1 MASAALT
8 YALNNGMT
16 QAQFD
21 QNIFDAV
28 VAAQQAGTSNTDLR
42 IEMDKYG
49 VSPEDVAR
57 ATGVSAASV
66 TAQYEA
72 ALPAVLAPPVVTPPV
87 VTAPAVVAPPVVT
100 APAVTAPA
108 VTAPSGLLTTPTA
121 PVATPVAVAAP
132 TGLLDS
138 SADDATVTAAPV
150 TPNSAG
156 LTYALNN
163 GMSAAKYYQNIFD
176 FYKNNSGK
184 SDAVLRTEM
193 DKYGISPQDVATATG
208 VPVAGV
214 LSRYNSAAATNS
226 PVVTPPVVL
235 TPVVTPPVV
244 TPPAVTPPVV
254 TPPVTPPVVTPPVVT
269 PPVTPPVVTPPVV
282 TPPVVRPPVTPPVV
296 TPPVVRPPVTPPV
309 VTPPVV
315 RPPVVTPTATGQS
328 AALTYALNNGM
339 TADQYYKNI
348 FDFYKS
354 NSGLSDF
361 ALRSE
366 MDRLGVSPADVA
378 RATGVTVDSVMA
390 RYGSKAAT
398 TPDSTDAQ
406 KKAQADIAAFYAAQ
420 QRLTQTPGNAFL
432 NAPPTL
438 GERFGSYQSIP
449 IGAQYNPAVTPGGAS
464 PYSMVMG
471 QMQPFQNPYAN
482 FVPGTALG
490 GYNPNLYS
498 DIAKRNADAA
508 VKAAADAKAANDAL
522 LAGGSAGPGDATSA
536 AAAASAADSAAA
548 AAASA
553 TGTAPGSDGT
563 PGSGAAMG
571 GLITNVF
578 GPDPAGPDE
587 GQVNMMRGEYVI
599 KKSSVNKYGR
609 GLLDMIN
616 EGKVPAKKI
625 RSLLD

>member
-1 MASAALT
+1 
-8 YALNNGMT
+8 
-16 QAQFD
+16 
-21 QNIFDAV
+21 
-28 VAAQQAGTSNTDLR
+28 
-42 IEMDKYG
+42 
-49 VSPEDVAR
+49 
-57 ATGVSAASV
+57 
-66 TAQYEA
+66 
-72 ALPAVLAPPVVTPPV
+72 
-87 VTAPAVVAPPVVT
+87 
-100 APAVTAPA
+100 
-108 VTAPSGLLTTPTA
+108 
-121 PVATPVAVAAP
+121 
-132 TGLLDS
+132 
-138 SADDATVTAAPV
+138 
-150 TPNSAG
+150 
-156 LTYALNN
+156 
-163 GMSAAKYYQNIFD
+163 
-176 FYKNNSGK
+176 
-184 SDAVLRTEM
+184 
-193 DKYGISPQDVATATG
+193 
-208 VPVAGV
+208 
-214 LSRYNSAAATNS
+214 
-226 PVVTPPVVL
+226 
-235 TPVVTPPVV
+235 
-244 TPPAVTPPVV
+244 
-254 TPPVTPPVVTPPVVT
+254 
-269 PPVTPPVVTPPVV
+269 
-282 TPPVVRPPVTPPVV
+282 
-296 TPPVVRPPVTPPV
+296 
-309 VTPPVV
+309 
-315 RPPVVTPTATGQS
+315 
-328 AALTYALNNGM
+328 M

-490 GYNPNLYS
+490 GYNPNLYT

-508 VKAAADAKAANDAL
+508 VKAAADTKAANDAL
-522 LAGGSAGPGDATSA
+522 LLTGGGGGDGGAAAA

-548 AAASA
+548 SAASA

-599 KKSSVNKYGR
+599 RKSSVNKYGR

>member
-1 MASAALT
+1 
-8 YALNNGMT
+8 
-16 QAQFD
+16 
-21 QNIFDAV
+21 
-28 VAAQQAGTSNTDLR
+28 
-42 IEMDKYG
+42 
-49 VSPEDVAR
+49 
-57 ATGVSAASV
+57 
-66 TAQYEA
+66 
-72 ALPAVLAPPVVTPPV
+72 
-87 VTAPAVVAPPVVT
+87 
-100 APAVTAPA
+100 
-108 VTAPSGLLTTPTA
+108 
-121 PVATPVAVAAP
+121 
-132 TGLLDS
+132 
-138 SADDATVTAAPV
+138 
-150 TPNSAG
+150 
-156 LTYALNN
+156 
-163 GMSAAKYYQNIFD
+163 
-176 FYKNNSGK
+176 
-184 SDAVLRTEM
+184 
-193 DKYGISPQDVATATG
+193 
-208 VPVAGV
+208 
-214 LSRYNSAAATNS
+214 
-226 PVVTPPVVL
+226 
-235 TPVVTPPVV
+235 
-244 TPPAVTPPVV
+244 
-254 TPPVTPPVVTPPVVT
+254 
-269 PPVTPPVVTPPVV
+269 
-282 TPPVVRPPVTPPVV
+282 
-296 TPPVVRPPVTPPV
+296 
-309 VTPPVV
+309 
-315 RPPVVTPTATGQS
+315 
-328 AALTYALNNGM
+328 M

-366 MDRLGVSPADVA
+366 MDRLGVTPADVA

-432 NAPPTL
+432 NAPTTL

-490 GYNPNLYS
+490 GYNPNLYA

-508 VKAAADAKAANDAL
+508 VKAAADTKAANDAL
-522 LAGGSAGPGDATSA
+522 LLTGGGGGDGGA
-536 AAAASAADSAAA
+536 AAAAAAATAADSAAA
-548 AAASA
+548 SAASA

-599 KKSSVNKYGR
+599 RKSSVNKYGK